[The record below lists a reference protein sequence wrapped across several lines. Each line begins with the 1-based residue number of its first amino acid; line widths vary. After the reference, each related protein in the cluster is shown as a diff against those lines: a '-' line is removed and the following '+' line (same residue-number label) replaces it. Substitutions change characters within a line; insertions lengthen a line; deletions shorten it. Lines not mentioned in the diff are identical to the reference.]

1 MPRFHYV
8 AIDVDGRERRGGVD
22 APDAPAARASLQK
35 KKLLPV
41 EVLPIERAPAPRREA
56 AAAVPA
62 GRGRA
67 RLTHK
72 ARLLFTRQLATLIGA
87 ALPVDEA
94 LAMIAAQQERAAD
107 ARVLR
112 DVQEGVLE
120 GQRLASA
127 LARHPHSFSPLY
139 RAAVAGGERTG
150 RLGFVLERL
159 ADYLARA
166 DALRTKITTAM
177 IYPAALS
184 VIAITVVTCLM
195 IFVVPTLSEQFRS
208 FDAELPLL
216 TQIMIDV
223 SDVLTRFWPVLL
235 ALIAGGALLVRSSLR
250 QPQVRFAIDRATL
263 AAPIVGRQAI
273 AISASRFIRAV
284 STLVSSGLP
293 VLDSVRAARES
304 VPNRYVAQAVDGMAE
319 AVEAGESLSA
329 AMRKSGVIPPM
340 VVYMAASGENAG
352 ELPLMLDKAAD
363 HMDQEF
369 ESFTAAALSL
379 LEPAIIVFMG
389 LVVASIVLAIMLPIL
404 RLNQLAI
411 G

>member
-1 MPRFHYV
+1 
-8 AIDVDGRERRGGVD
+8 
-22 APDAPAARASLQK
+22 
-35 KKLLPV
+35 
-41 EVLPIERAPAPRREA
+41 
-56 AAAVPA
+56 VPA